1 MNKEDHYRLYK
12 SIIKKVTLLQ
22 VLFSTLLTGM
32 ASASGPHTQ
41 DQLSRTISIRAY
53 DTELRT
59 VLKQIG
65 HAADLRF
72 SYDAGAIGAARRV
85 DIAVTDEKVSLVL
98 DRLLTPLNIRY
109 SLLDGRVVLRPAP
122 IPPGPPQNEVEERRE
137 KKISGQVRDESGNE
151 LPGVNIQV
159 KGTMRGT
166 TTDSEGKY
174 ILDIADGDEWL
185 VFSFVGYEAR
195 EIAIGSKSVID
206 LTLVPQLSQ
215 LDELVVIGY
224 GTQKKS
230 DLTGSVA
237 SVSEI
242 ALKQPVS
249 SFDRALQG
257 TVAGVQVTQS
267 SGQPGSSLAIRVRGG
282 NSINGGNEPLYVID
296 GFPVYNNNS
305 DVNSGVTAGPGI
317 NALASLNPSDIES
330 IDVLKDASATAIY
343 GSRGANGVVIITTKK
358 GKSGQNNL
366 TYDAYYGTQQVIRTI
381 PVLTSAYEWG
391 KLKNEARVNAGKTP
405 YYSDERLN
413 GLTGGTDWQDAA
425 FRSAPLQ
432 NHQVSL
438 SGGDD
443 KTRYAISG
451 NYFKQE
457 GVLRNTGF
465 DRYSIRLNL
474 DRDFSDRLKIGTNF
488 TTSRVKS
495 RVANYSIIRALLLMP
510 PTVSVYDDE
519 GNYTYQSEFE
529 TPLGNPVATLEKEIN
544 NTTTYRVLGNVFAE
558 YRLAEGLTAKVS
570 LGADIANNKQNRYIP
585 SDIYQGA
592 NSNPTG
598 KAYVG
603 SKFVVNWL
611 NENTLSYTR
620 NFGGNH
626 SFNAV
631 AGFTQQGYSNE
642 TAVAGSQAF
651 ITDLLTYND
660 LGSGS
665 IYTQP
670 ESGAAQWA
678 LTSYLARVNYSYNRK
693 YFLTVSGRAD
703 GSSRFGKDNKWG
715 YFPSAAV
722 AWNVTRENFFPVTPV
737 ISNLKV
743 RLSAG
748 ITGNQEI
755 GQYQSL
761 ATLNSSTYFFSDQIY
776 IGFAPN
782 RIANPDLGWETTAQ
796 YDGGID
802 LSLFHNRLNVVF
814 DVYYKK
820 TTDLL
825 LNVPLPYTTGQS
837 SSLQNY
843 GSVQNKGVELSLNS
857 DILDRGNFLWNSQL
871 VFSANRNKVLSLGD
885 DAGYIISGASI
896 VKVGEP
902 LGSFYGY
909 LTNGLFQTGDDIASL
924 PTINPANTFPGD
936 RRYVDLNGDGKITQ
950 ADDRAVIGS
959 AQPRFLGGF
968 TNNFS
973 YHNIDLSI
981 FFQGSYGNRIFNV
994 NRQELESLSGQ
1005 QNASVTALD
1014 RWTPENPSN
1023 LIHRP
1028 YEDPSTVNT
1037 DRYVEDASFLRL
1049 KNVTLGYNL
1058 PKKLTSRMKLDR
1070 VRVYISAQNFL
1081 TWTDYSGYDPEVSRN
1096 EQSTIS
1102 QGIDNSVYPVSKS
1115 YQAGLSVSF

>member
-1 MNKEDHYRLYK
+1 MNKEDHYRPCK
-12 SIIKKVTLLQ
+12 SIIIKTALLQ
-22 VLFSTLLTGM
+22 VLFSALL
-32 ASASGPHTQ
+32 ACVAFASG
-41 DQLSRTISIRAY
+41 LN
-53 DTELRT
+53 
-59 VLKQIG
+59 
-65 HAADLRF
+65 
-72 SYDAGAIGAARRV
+72 AGI
-85 DIAVTDEKVSLVL
+85 
-98 DRLLTPLNIRY
+98 
-109 SLLDGRVVLRPAP
+109 
-122 IPPGPPQNEVEERRE
+122 
-137 KKISGQVRDESGNE
+137 KISRQVKDETGNG
-151 LPGVNIQV
+151 LPGVNVQV
-159 KGTMRGT
+159 KGTTRGT
-166 TTDSEGKY
+166 ITDSEGKY
-174 ILDIADGDEWL
+174 RLEIDDEDAILL
-185 VFSFVGYEAR
+185 FSFVGYETQ
-195 EIAIGSKSVID
+195 EIIIGGRSVID
-206 LTLVPQLSQ
+206 LTLLPQTSR
-215 LDELVVIGY
+215 LDEIVVIGY

-249 SFDRALQG
+249 SFDRVLQG

-267 SGQPGSSLAIRVRGG
+267 SGQPGSSLAVRVRGG

-317 NALASLNPSDIES
+317 NALASLNPGDIES

-358 GKSGQNNL
+358 GKKGRNNL
-366 TYDAYYGTQQVIRTI
+366 TYDSYYGTQQPIRTI

-391 KLKNEARVNAGKTP
+391 KLKNEARINARKAP
-405 YYSDERLN
+405 YYTDAQLN
-413 GLTGGTDWQDAA
+413 TLTGGTDWQDAA
-425 FRSAPLQ
+425 FRSALLQ
-432 NHQVSL
+432 NHQISL
-438 SGGDD
+438 DGGDLS
-443 KTRYAISG
+443 TRYAISG
-451 NYFKQE
+451 NYFNQE
-457 GVLRNTGF
+457 GILRNTGF
-465 DRYSIRLNL
+465 DRYSIRINL

-488 TTSRVKS
+488 TASRVKS
-495 RVANYSIIRALLLMP
+495 RLANHSIINALLLMP
-510 PTVSVYDDE
+510 PAVSIYDE
-519 GNYTYQSEFE
+519 NGNYTYQSEFE
-529 TPLGNPVATLEKEIN
+529 TPLGNPIATLEKEIN
-544 NTTTYRVLGNVFAE
+544 TTTTFRALGNVFAE
-558 YRLAEGLTAKVS
+558 YQLAKGLTAKVS
-570 LGADIANNKQNRYIP
+570 LGADISNNKQNRYIP

-603 SKFVVNWL
+603 SKFVTNWL
-611 NENTLSYTR
+611 NENTLSYSR
-620 NFGGNH
+620 NFDGKH

-631 AGFTQQGYSNE
+631 AGVTQQGYSSE

-670 ESGAAQWA
+670 GSAAAKWT
-678 LTSYLARVNYSYNRK
+678 LMSYLARINYSFNQK
-693 YFLTVSGRAD
+693 YFLTISGRAD

-722 AWNVTRENFFPVTPV
+722 AWNVSRESFFPLTPV

-802 LSLFHNRLNVVF
+802 FSLFRNRLNVVF
-814 DVYYKK
+814 DAYYKK

-843 GSVQNKGVELSLNS
+843 GSVQNQGIELSVNS
-857 DILDRGNFLWNSQL
+857 DILDRGNLRWNSQL
-871 VFSANRNKVLSLGD
+871 VFSVNRNKVLSLGD
-885 DAGYIISGASI
+885 DADYIISGTSI
-896 VKVGEP
+896 VQVGEP

-909 LTNGLFQTGDDIASL
+909 RTNGIFQTGDDIASL

-936 RRYVDLNGDGKITQ
+936 RRYVDINGDGTITQ
-950 ADDRAVIGS
+950 AGDRTIIGS

-973 YHNIDLSI
+973 YRNFDLSI
-981 FFQGSYGNRIFNV
+981 FFQGSYGNKVFNV
-994 NRQELESLSGQ
+994 NRQQLESLSGQ
-1005 QNASVTALD
+1005 QNASITALD
-1014 RWTPENPSN
+1014 RWTPERPSN
-1023 LIHRP
+1023 VIHRP

-1037 DRYVEDASFLRL
+1037 DRYVENASFLRL
-1049 KNVTLGYNL
+1049 KNITFGYNL
-1058 PKKLTSRMKLDR
+1058 PEKLTSRIKLNR
-1070 VRVYISAQNFL
+1070 VRIYASAQNFL
-1081 TWTDYSGYDPEVSRN
+1081 TWTNYSGYDPEVNRN
-1096 EQSTIS
+1096 EQSTIT

-1115 YQAGLSVSF
+1115 YQAGLSISF